1 MTLRPRRRLLS
12 SLAALILTA
21 LILALAPIRHAPLAA
36 AWTLEVLMARLAAVP
51 ARHARFVEEKHLAAL
66 ATPIEA
72 HGELVYRR
80 PAYLEKITTAPAPE
94 RLVVDGATLRFEHDG
109 RVETFDLT
117 ARPELAA
124 LVEAVRGT
132 LAGDLA
138 GLGASYAV
146 ALAGDEGAW
155 RLSLTPR
162 TVALARLLRLV
173 AVEGHGAEPER
184 IDIIEADGDTARMRI
199 TPLP

>member
-1 MTLRPRRRLLS
+1 
-12 SLAALILTA
+12 
-21 LILALAPIRHAPLAA
+21 
-36 AWTLEVLMARLAAVP
+36 MARLAAVP
-51 ARHARFVEEKHLAAL
+51 ARHARFVEDKHLAAL

-72 HGELVYRR
+72 RGELVYRR
-80 PAYLEKITTAPAPE
+80 PSHLEKITIAPAPE
-94 RLVVDGATLRFEHDG
+94 RLVVDGTALRFEHDG
-109 RVETFDLT
+109 RVETFDLVS
-117 ARPELAA
+117 RPELAA

-138 GLGASYAV
+138 GLSASYAV

-162 TVALARLLRLV
+162 SVALARLLRLV
-173 AVEGHGAEPER
+173 AVEGHGAEPEQ

>member
-1 MTLRPRRRLLS
+1 M
-12 SLAALILTA
+12 SLVS
-21 LILALAPIRHAPLAA
+21 APIPPATRAAPG
-36 AWTLEVLMARLAAVP
+36 WTLEALMARLAAVP

-72 HGELVYRR
+72 RGELVYRR

-94 RLVVDGATLRFEHDG
+94 RLLVDGGTLRFEHDG
-109 RVETFDLT
+109 HVETFDLA

-162 TVALARLLRLV
+162 SVALARLLRLV

-199 TPLP
+199 TPLQ